1 MAPAVQPFPWRSLE
15 TLPAANVGALRDV
28 RRWAA
33 HRVRLEG
40 FGAALSDLVGARV
53 QVRVRRATPR
63 AAGPPLDGGVALVL
77 ARERDAGGPIDARG
91 AALVAIDGALATA
104 LVARVLR
111 RPLAKVSGR
120 LDRDAAGPVAGAVAA
135 VVMAAARRAPA
146 DGPLPVVIAAGAAE
160 DLEPRFVDPERAW
173 LAVALTVLVDDDA
186 FDARAVVARDVAETA
201 APPAWTPADLASLGG
216 TPLGV
221 PLVACTTTMTLAALG
236 ELRAGDALLPG
247 SWRLAASAGRE
258 LTGEVVLAAP
268 SASAGVRA
276 RLVEGGRLVLSGEV
290 VPLGDGA
297 GDNEAMTDSDGK
309 EPLLDTLGDVPV
321 VVRVEIGEARMA
333 AREWASLGPGDVVT
347 LGRRVGELVVLRV
360 GGVPVARGEL
370 VNVEGEVG
378 VRIAER
384 IGARPSEA
392 PTDR

>member
-1 MAPAVQPFPWRSLE
+1 
-15 TLPAANVGALRDV
+15 
-28 RRWAA
+28 
-33 HRVRLEG
+33 
-40 FGAALSDLVGARV
+40 
-53 QVRVRRATPR
+53 
-63 AAGPPLDGGVALVL
+63 
-77 ARERDAGGPIDARG
+77 
-91 AALVAIDGALATA
+91 
-104 LVARVLR
+104 
-111 RPLAKVSGR
+111 
-120 LDRDAAGPVAGAVAA
+120 
-135 VVMAAARRAPA
+135 
-146 DGPLPVVIAAGAAE
+146 
-160 DLEPRFVDPERAW
+160 
-173 LAVALTVLVDDDA
+173 
-186 FDARAVVARDVAETA
+186 VVARDVAETA

-297 GDNEAMTDSDGK
+297 GDHEAMTDSDGK